1 MSGSQTPN
9 ASPAPSTV
17 LSVKG
22 LSVEFGAG
30 DTCARVVD
38 DLSFSVMAGR
48 TLAIVGES
56 GSGKSVSALS
66 IMNLVKH
73 IGGRIV
79 DGSVTFTDRDGQAVD
94 LAKADDAR
102 LRAIRGRDI
111 AMIFQEPMTSLNPVY
126 TVGDQITEALRLH
139 EGLSGVAA
147 RKEAR
152 TLVEMVRLPDAEQ
165 MLSRYPHQ
173 LSGGMRQ
180 RVMIAMALACRPKL
194 LIADEPTTA
203 LDVTIQAQILNIIRD
218 LQARLDMSVI
228 FITHDM
234 SVVAEMADDVVV
246 MWRGQKVEQA
256 PVAEIFASPQHGYTQ
271 ALLSAVPKLGSMK
284 DVPLPR
290 REPLTVFR
298 DGAPKQIGALR
309 MQDTADY
316 AEPLLGVEDLTIRF
330 DVKRNLFGRATHRVH
345 AVENVSFDIFPGETL
360 ALVGESGS
368 GKSTIGLAVQQL
380 LRPTSGDIRYRGKPV
395 SKMRPAEIAFLKE
408 KVQYIFQDPFA
419 ALDPR
424 KTVGFSI
431 AEPIRTH
438 HLIEGEANIRKRV
451 EELLDQV
458 GLEPW
463 HADRFPHE
471 FSGGQR
477 QRVCIARAL
486 APEPELIIA
495 DEVLSALDVSI
506 QAQIIDLF
514 LELQERFRLSYLFIS
529 HDVAVVERMSHR
541 IAVLYLGQ
549 IMELG
554 TRDAVLNHPQHAY
567 TRRLL
572 AAVPRSEPGHRP
584 EMRLIEGEI
593 PSPIRKAGDLP
604 DIISLSEFS
613 PGHFVADKDGGMTSR
628 SNQPTSV

>member
-1 MSGSQTPN
+1 M
-9 ASPAPSTV
+9 
-17 LSVKG
+17 
-22 LSVEFGAG
+22 
-30 DTCARVVD
+30 
-38 DLSFSVMAGR
+38 
-48 TLAIVGES
+48 
-56 GSGKSVSALS
+56 
-66 IMNLVKH
+66 
-73 IGGRIV
+73 
-79 DGSVTFTDRDGQAVD
+79 
-94 LAKADDAR
+94 
-102 LRAIRGRDI
+102 
-111 AMIFQEPMTSLNPVY
+111 
-126 TVGDQITEALRLH
+126 
-139 EGLSGVAA
+139 
-147 RKEAR
+147 
-152 TLVEMVRLPDAEQ
+152 
-165 MLSRYPHQ
+165 
-173 LSGGMRQ
+173 
-180 RVMIAMALACRPKL
+180 
-194 LIADEPTTA
+194 
-203 LDVTIQAQILNIIRD
+203 
-218 LQARLDMSVI
+218 
-228 FITHDM
+228 
-234 SVVAEMADDVVV
+234 
-246 MWRGQKVEQA
+246 
-256 PVAEIFASPQHGYTQ
+256 
-271 ALLSAVPKLGSMK
+271 
-284 DVPLPR
+284 
-290 REPLTVFR
+290 VFR
-298 DGAPKQIGALR
+298 DGEPKQIGALH

-316 AEPLLGVEDLTIRF
+316 AEPLLGVDDLTIRF

-380 LRPTSGDIRYRGKPV
+380 LAPTSGDIRYRGKPV
-395 SKMRPAEIAFLKE
+395 SKMRAAEIAFLKE

-458 GLEPW
+458 GLESR

-584 EMRLIEGEI
+584 DARLIEGEI

-604 DIISLSEFS
+604 DIISLNEFS
-613 PGHFVADKDGGMTSR
+613 PGHFVADKDGGMTRRSR
-628 SNQPTSV
+628 QPTSV